1 MKKEVFNEIK
11 DKLTQR
17 KLIDEYLLCKYIY
30 EIISMEDIED
40 YISNASITHNKDS
53 LYNMSTLDL
62 SICIDDILYKRE
74 NEKIPDSQDMI
85 SKTQMRTKRVR
96 DINNIN
102 IYNIISVHHEIS
114 HAMQNS
120 LFDLTPYEFE
130 ELDDFS
136 KWRLALIEKNMQIGF
151 ASNRIYNG
159 FYYDEYHDYFFG
171 EYDADI
177 NAYLQTLRF
186 FELLDV
192 KEINK
197 NIQVLNALIARQILY
212 LYRDINNMKK
222 RSSFNLN
229 FLYLY
234 NLIMKIAKEKG
245 IEVPHEDYS
254 VYRGIPKPED
264 QLDRLRLGFSLSK
277 DTYEYLDMVAKNR
290 HKTLNLF
297 DDIKNI

>member
-62 SICIDDILYKRE
+62 SICINDILYKRE

-120 LFDLTPYEFE
+120 LFDLTACPFE
-130 ELDDFS
+130 KLDDFS

-151 ASNRIYNG
+151 ASTRIYNG

-186 FELLDV
+186 FELLDI

-212 LYRDINNMKK
+212 LYKDINNKKK

-264 QLDRLRLGFSLSK
+264 QLDRLRLGFSINK

-297 DDIKNI
+297 DDIRNI